1 MENLYRQA
9 KDQAEKMQ
17 RTVQRLANNMRA
29 LEHKISI
36 LDNTVFSIE
45 MDCRRKHQEIQEL
58 TAQKDIVEKLIAKV
72 LNNDEDYSKIR
83 QFIKENVKAVL
94 SDNKILLS
102 LSFAALIQTLKA
114 DPQMVKLIQSIPST
128 NDGEYKDNNYNNNIT
143 KYLNSIRIAY

>member
-1 MENLYRQA
+1 VEARGLDKLNAIHKETNGKLWTFLKLYNQLIKKRHMSIEQVVNVVDSAIHKLPYMENLYRQA
-9 KDQAEKMQ
+9 KDQAEKIQ

-72 LNNDEDYSKIR
+72 LNNDEDFSKIK
-83 QFIKENVKAVL
+83 QITKEAVKAV
-94 SDNKILLS
+94 I
-102 LSFAALIQTLKA
+102 
-114 DPQMVKLIQSIPST
+114 
-128 NDGEYKDNNYNNNIT
+128 
-143 KYLNSIRIAY
+143 

>member
-1 MENLYRQA
+1 MWKLRGLDKLNAIHKETNGKLWTFLKLYNQLIKKRRMSIEQVVNVVDSAIHKLPYMENLYRQA
-9 KDQAEKMQ
+9 KDQAEKIQ

-72 LNNDEDYSKIR
+72 LNNDEDFSKIK
-83 QFIKENVKAVL
+83 QITKEAVKA
-94 SDNKILLS
+94 DI
-102 LSFAALIQTLKA
+102 
-114 DPQMVKLIQSIPST
+114 
-128 NDGEYKDNNYNNNIT
+128 
-143 KYLNSIRIAY
+143 

>member
-1 MENLYRQA
+1 
-9 KDQAEKMQ
+9 
-17 RTVQRLANNMRA
+17 
-29 LEHKISI
+29 LELKISL
-36 LDNTVFSIE
+36 LDKIAFSSE
-45 MDCRRKHQEIQEL
+45 QECRRKHQEIQKL
-58 TAQKDIVEKLIAKV
+58 IAQKDRIEKLIAKV

-114 DPQMVKLIQSIPST
+114 DTQMVKLIQSIPST

-143 KYLNSIRIAY
+143 KYLIQ

>member
-72 LNNDEDYSKIR
+72 LNNDEDYSKIK
-83 QFIKENVKAVL
+83 QITKEAVKAVI
-94 SDNKILLS
+94 S
-102 LSFAALIQTLKA
+102 
-114 DPQMVKLIQSIPST
+114 
-128 NDGEYKDNNYNNNIT
+128 
-143 KYLNSIRIAY
+143 